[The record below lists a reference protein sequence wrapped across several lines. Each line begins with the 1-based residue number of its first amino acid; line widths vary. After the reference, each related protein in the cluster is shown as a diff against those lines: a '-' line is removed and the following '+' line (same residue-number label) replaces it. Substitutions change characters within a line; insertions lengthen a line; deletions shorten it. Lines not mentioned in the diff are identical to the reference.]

1 MALGVERIFFTGGEP
16 LARPDIFEL
25 CSRVVSTHGR
35 ELVILTNG
43 TLLKGDRL
51 TNLVKLA
58 PAAPPLARTDA
69 PVPGVR
75 LQVSLDGSTAEV
87 NDPIRGKGS
96 FTAIVDGVAA
106 AVAIGLRPT
115 LTTTILRH
123 NLDDLGDVIRL
134 ASQLRVQNV
143 HLLWP
148 HRRGRVLSGA
158 FAELPSAD
166 EILGAVRK
174 ARQVARGV
182 GVSIE
187 NVDEFRLRL
196 DGTPGVK
203 SDLAGAGWD
212 SLCVYTDG
220 WVYPSASMAGV
231 RELRCGDLGSTRLE
245 EIWKDSALCGES
257 VPRASRRSRYA
268 GRAP

>member
-1 MALGVERIFFTGGEP
+1 M
-16 LARPDIFEL
+16 
-25 CSRVVSTHGR
+25 
-35 ELVILTNG
+35 
-43 TLLKGDRL
+43 
-51 TNLVKLA
+51 
-58 PAAPPLARTDA
+58 
-69 PVPGVR
+69 
-75 LQVSLDGSTAEV
+75 

-182 GVSIE
+182 GVSID
-187 NVDEFRLRL
+187 NADEFRLRL

-203 SDLAGAGWD
+203 NDLAGAGWD

-231 RELRCGDLGSTRLE
+231 RELRGVGISGRL
-245 EIWKDSALCGES
+245 ALRRSGRTAPCVESS
-257 VPRASRRSRYA
+257 VPRASRRSRFA